1 MSALHGSARGSY
13 RHETM
18 KVISIRV
25 SYTKKCL
32 HPFMGRDLSLEGEDN
47 GDDDQDEDYN
57 KSAAKPY
64 QVFFLF
70 HANKTTDSFQIRTTG
85 WPIYK

>member
-25 SYTKKCL
+25 SYTKKYL
-32 HPFMGRDLSLEGEDN
+32 HAFMGRALSLEGEDN
-47 GDDDQDEDYN
+47 GDYN
-57 KSAAKPY
+57 
-64 QVFFLF
+64 
-70 HANKTTDSFQIRTTG
+70 
-85 WPIYK
+85 